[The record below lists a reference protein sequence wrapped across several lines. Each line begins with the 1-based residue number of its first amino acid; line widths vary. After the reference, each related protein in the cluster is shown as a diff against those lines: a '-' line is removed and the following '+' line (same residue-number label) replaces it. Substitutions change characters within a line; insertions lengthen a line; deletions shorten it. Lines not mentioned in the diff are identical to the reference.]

1 MNEQEVSKLYN
12 ALLSKG
18 YSTDD
23 LGTAERFAEMMSSAD
38 NRKTLYDYVRSRG
51 DFKIGNFDAYERRLA
66 GQPLGEP
73 QGAGGAATQSQHTEP
88 QGAGVAATQSQYTEQ
103 QGIDRSPEERMSVAR
118 TVAGARAV
126 SGAVGAQ
133 QANAE
138 RYREGRR
145 TSGQIRLGLGE
156 ERPSFFGSN
165 PNVVASQQFN
175 PQTGERETTYL
186 TETGNEYTNKEGAVA
201 EQNYHDAQHRLD
213 KYQTELPVDIN
224 ADAEER
230 GRQLDAALE
239 ENSRRMRELSE
250 TRDTEERGFWQ
261 MLSDAI
267 SMSPTLGGSP
277 TRQWSESDATRDQLK
292 TLGAERDLLEQ
303 ARRTNAVLR
312 DLRKSDGFFDLNNV
326 TNFVRGVKDEA
337 SDIRGMGLRD
347 LFTATALKD
356 IKDKMD
362 RNEPLNDTELSLLA
376 AAGVNS
382 EIQTVAQGEMPHGY
396 TAGVTTAAM
405 APFMAQ
411 LAMVPEGGLGGLF
424 GRYATQMY
432 GKAGLKSLAA
442 RAAAKISGDVLT
454 STILAN
460 TVQAP
465 ATYADALNRMTGDV
479 TTDENGRVSFVGG
492 ESAGDSFRKAITAA
506 TIENYTEMAFEGNGG
521 IGKQALTRLADRLGL
536 QGVRNTLGRITRSQA
551 LDAVRRFESQVRW
564 GGTIEEALEEELG
577 IVLNSMFV
585 GDNQLSD
592 LVDADQQI
600 DIILGVGVF
609 GGAVSALKSGLYLR
623 QQRNLSRAAEVA
635 SARGSVL
642 FGDDRWAGIRARI
655 DDADSDEALQSE
667 ISSLIQDPSL
677 DNAQRRA
684 VLEYGARRG
693 AYQGY
698 NYGMQI
704 VRDEMSDTM
713 RAGFDAFQV
722 GMELSGSQ
730 LNDAGRT
737 ARNAKTFLNGT
748 PDGQSI
754 ADAVDALIDAGT
766 REEDVNAYF
775 SSLSE
780 GPSREAALDYFTSM
794 MTLQGAAARMLEDAQ
809 AGISQFEAD
818 VDAGTATVNGE
829 QAVIVATVDGQQ
841 AYVLDDNGSTALVM
855 VDGEKR
861 QVPSSAVENPT
872 TFRPD
877 AYKSQYRE
885 SVEQS
890 INDELNFRFN
900 NHANTEMPRVGL
912 ELHNGED
919 TYQIVDVNGA
929 TGAVTATRVKIDKNG
944 QLVPDGG
951 ALVTLTTQDVLDMQ
965 NQYYEGLD
973 ARQAGGAATQSQHT
987 EQGAGGAATESR
999 QTGQDVVEAA
1009 EQEVLAVS
1017 PEGADYI
1024 DSIRQLIDSYG
1035 SVNESFYDGVPQNL
1049 VEPLRRYAEAYA
1061 VAAAGLQSTG
1071 ADAVQAPPA
1080 GEPQGTVTDYPRD
1093 KDGDLDVDAIRQT
1106 GDSQMMSDALRSEF
1120 GDEQANAMA
1129 QQFLSEAVQVQ
1140 GKEKNP
1146 VKRNGSRQKA
1156 VDFWR
1161 DVAGRLN
1168 TVPAAEPQGTMEK
1181 ERPKNLSEEELSV
1194 YLHNENGEL
1203 DYGRTNEILD
1213 DIDRGLAR
1221 VGRFSP
1227 EEERGRYGKAAT
1239 ASAILQGGVNSRLE
1253 RQRQDEARTGTP
1265 VTVADVLSPSQE
1277 RDIDAENAEAFNRRY
1292 GELISY
1298 LKASGLWYNNLD
1310 EVLTL
1315 TDPSAEEMGRTES
1328 RVYLSKDG
1336 TSVIKILD
1344 LSEQLGGDP
1353 AVLSDFI
1360 TLNNANFPDVA
1371 LTLLGYMEEDGML
1384 YAVMSQPRIR
1394 GTEADTY
1401 FKARGID
1408 LDEGIAEALSRIGF
1422 TPVEGSK
1429 STFQNDRYYMSDVH
1443 GGNIMIDEDGN
1454 VYPIDVKLELKD
1466 RAQAGDYGVRENRV
1480 PESHGTAGDA
1490 VRAKWEGA
1498 AKIEGNAGS
1507 KTLSGGQRIRG
1518 RYVLVEE
1525 GAATP
1530 SHDPSTFRPNEG
1542 FPVTESGQNA
1552 NSRDYE
1558 NDANAQASVQQM
1570 GGAYDGR
1577 AVDDT
1582 PVVSSEG
1589 VVWSGNN
1596 RVMSGQLAAQNGT
1609 DAGYKEALMDNAAMY
1624 GFIPEQVDGMAHPR
1638 VYFVPDAGQGLDYT
1652 PQTFN
1657 LFNAPQQK
1665 EEGSVGKGVKMGKV
1679 LTDRTFGL
1687 MSQIVS
1693 DYGSLANI
1701 FKSANACRDL
1711 VRIMQEAE
1719 EIVEVNQ
1726 QTLPRYLTPD
1736 GLLTEDGQNLVN
1748 AALVGYMFRD
1758 NAEVLG
1764 YLERLPK
1771 SAIRQMADAMPELVA
1786 NARMGEYALGAEL
1799 AEAIK
1804 ALYQQSESGQSM
1816 EDFMRQYDLFAEGGT
1831 LYGETTKALIEAM
1844 SGRVANATNGTL
1856 KDLMSQYNERAADAA
1871 SGQGDMFS
1879 RNSREDILRDVLGLV
1894 PAEAATLSQQTEP
1907 QEAGASGE
1915 ENSQNTSEQTNNSL
1929 SLQPEN
1935 ERNDGPGKVED
1946 SDGGGDGVDGAH
1958 AAASRLL
1965 RGISIEPVSERQES
1979 GSKERLLAEV
1989 EKSARDSGQWFEG
2002 IASQL
2007 DGYQLSSGGEN
2018 EVYLANGEIT
2028 KLNNFAFLRDDATN
2042 FEDFLNRIESF
2053 NDLFPDVALRLL
2065 GFAKNSKGEVCV
2077 VMSQPAITNSRE
2089 ATEEEIDAAL
2099 EDMGFYTDI
2108 SGEWTDGRYVISD
2121 LKPNNVLVDSEG
2133 HLHFIDV
2140 VTFDDTKPGRMMVPR
2155 KPEAEEDA
2163 ATQSQQTERP
2173 EAEEGAVTESQ
2184 QTEQRDA
2191 EGEEKA
2197 RKAFSDDVTSRM
2209 IMAVQTGEKPYKGIV
2224 DLRSRAKELGMTV
2237 NDRGGS
2243 DILLQELFEDGLV
2256 RAANQIIGARLTL
2269 AAAQGDDV
2277 DTVRRSKEL
2286 FDRIVKLYEMQPT
2299 LGARSTG
2306 RIAKQQY
2313 STPLPMAY
2321 AAGMFAYDER
2331 MEHGLEP
2338 TAGNGMLT
2346 IAVPARK
2353 VHVNEIDEQ
2362 RLENLRGQGFAEV
2375 TDQDAT
2381 QPFEGGRQYD
2391 FVIANPPFGSAEEK
2405 SYGGKLISGLDPQ
2418 IALNA
2423 LESMKD
2429 DGKAVIIIGGNME
2442 YEKNGSIRNK
2452 KQFFTYLYDRY
2463 NVKGVLDMAGG
2474 LYQKQGTTYPTRMIL
2489 IDGRRSDAEREQ
2501 TTVYPPRESEALPKV
2516 ETYDDLYRVVTEL
2529 INSKEKTNGN
2539 EVLRTAPRELESDDF
2554 GKSRPSEQRPDNRQS
2569 GADDTQ
2575 PGGGG
2580 RVGDDLATSP
2590 SPGGRS
2596 VLGERGQA
2604 DRAGS
2609 ERGQHGQPGRVP
2621 GQRGESG
2628 GDNSRLAQQGGD
2640 RRNSGDSDGRV
2651 VERDRSGS
2659 LAGRDLV
2666 STDESAREKRELGQE
2681 KLPYRLHNSAFSLES
2696 VAPAAMVESMDASL
2710 SEIEKEVGPI
2720 DEFVRSELGYDTV
2733 EEAHDALAAEQM
2745 DSVAMA
2751 IYQMKQGQA
2760 LIIGDQTGVGKGRQM
2775 AALIRW
2781 AVRQGKKP
2789 IFFTKDANLFSD
2801 IYRDLVDVGSGDLR
2815 PFIFNAASGEN
2826 PGVMTD
2832 NEGKVI
2838 YSAPRP
2844 SAQAKILAGD
2854 SLPDDYDYA
2863 VLSYSQVNKGDAKSR
2878 EEARAA
2884 AKSNG
2889 GRAKKKDTGTEK
2901 PTPKADFLRKIAKD
2915 NYLFLDESH
2924 TAAGEAS
2931 NTGAYLQ
2938 SLVKDAKGVTFASA
2952 TFAKYP
2958 ETMPLYALRTA
2969 MSKAMIKANELI
2981 GIIKKGGVTLQEIMS
2996 RALSEGGQM
3005 VRRERDMSDVR
3016 TDWKTVDDPATV
3028 KRARENYDR
3037 TIAAFNAIIR
3047 FQETYVAAKINELDA
3062 QLSMRASSADVKRG
3076 TKKMGIDNTPFASK
3090 AYNYTK
3096 QLLLALKVDAIV
3108 DEVESEIKAGR
3119 HPVIALDSTMES
3131 ATKDYSVGEVV
3142 SEPSFALSL
3151 LRGLDSVMQYTVTDE
3166 NGKKVSY
3173 RYTPADLGPAGE
3185 AAYYQLQD
3193 FIRKSTKDIFISPI
3207 DAIIERLNE
3216 KGYKVGELT
3225 GRKSYARHDEDGRVR
3240 IMARADR
3247 DKKRQAREFNSGE
3260 LDVLILNKSAATG
3273 ISLHAS
3279 EKFADQR
3286 QRTMIIAQ
3294 PLGDINDYMQMIGR
3308 IDRTGQVHRGY
3319 YINLGLPVPAENRF
3333 LMMLATK
3340 LRSLN
3345 ANTTTSQESKSNDVE
3360 APDLLNKYG
3369 SQVIIEYLRDNPDI
3383 YEKMG
3388 RPLKGA
3394 GGEVGVTQLDEYTP
3408 KEDDASRVTGRV
3420 ALLTT
3425 EEQDAFYD
3433 DVVKRYNDLIKYLD
3447 ETGTNDLKITVMPLR
3462 AKTLSKKV
3470 SSEGSDPSG
3479 KNPFAGNAYVEEVEM
3494 DVLRKPMTA
3503 EDVRKTMAQLN
3514 GGNSDGGTVG
3524 HSDERVREIK
3534 STIVNETEAKIVAEN
3549 ARYEKAQTRVEEDIE
3564 KRTERINASNRT
3576 AEEKR
3581 QAIEEY
3587 AEEHRAEAENDHNER
3602 VSRLREQGSNFVRR
3616 LGWFDVGQTCMVPDD
3631 LTTDT
3636 YMFMSPAIFCG
3647 YKAKDSKVTPSTTF
3661 AVFATLDGRRRVEVK
3676 MSQIGALINIK
3687 NATENNWDS
3696 VRQTTLANWDS
3707 RLPKST
3713 RRKGYIMTGNI
3724 LQAVSDTQ
3732 DQAGNYPGQLISYT
3746 DENGGVHDGILMPEK
3761 WTPSQL
3767 KTAGAP
3773 ISSRIEQIKNL
3784 RSGEKVVS
3792 TDGKVSFSRDWRG
3805 TLTLDVPKSKKEGGK
3820 YYLNDELLEHV
3831 RYNEFNTYRGQMEAV
3846 ISNSEIEAVVN
3857 ILSQM
3862 GVRVATEEDAATES
3876 QQTESRGTEGVRF
3889 SVVEPIADFD
3899 TRKISEAKT
3908 NAEWAEA
3915 VTESDNVARAK
3926 RRVAPIVEKV
3936 AQEYRGISKVIIST
3950 GKSFLEELAKDER
3963 LSDEDRNDLLAVA
3976 NGEIEA
3982 PNAGYIASIDKI
3994 IIFNLGASESEIK
4007 SYLCH
4012 EIAHRAIRHLALSG
4026 RMSDWAEVLERLNPT
4041 LAKYVREAYA
4051 RYGRDAQIPEEV
4063 VVHIIEHLVR
4073 DYGVEGTRSRLQNLE
4088 ANNGEKAKGL
4098 TSIIDFI
4105 EHGRQ
4110 RENQQAERE
4119 NQSREG
4125 STEGNAVERD
4135 VRARGERYSL
4145 LGSEPGSREEEGV
4158 AFSLGAV
4165 ARNSGSA
4172 RVEYEATV
4180 NGMAHRLRETWQDSM
4195 LSLKALQDAVTKET
4209 GRKLLDTQ
4217 NAWMAENR
4225 LSSMNAAQQEEFR
4238 REQMRP
4244 LLKAVAALG
4253 GAKKREYAE
4262 ITKYMIAKHGL
4273 ERNRVF
4279 AQRDGITK
4287 PKDYSGLTSLFRTGD
4302 VQDAERMAQDY
4313 VDQFESAHDTEAID
4327 ALWDAVRGVSQF
4339 ALRKSLETG
4348 MISEDTFHTLM
4359 GQFDY
4364 YVPLRGWDEPTSDEV
4379 YDYIGRQ
4386 ESPLAT
4392 P

>member
-73 QGAGGAATQSQHTEP
+73 QGAGGAATQSQHTEPQGAGVAATQSQHTEQPDTLSDEARSRMEEGARIGGGLTASMQAPQGAEVAATESPQTEP

-1624 GFIPEQVDGMAHPR
+1624 GFTPEQVDGMAHPR

-1719 EIVEVNQ
+1719 EIVKVNQ

-2163 ATQSQQTERP
+2163 AT
-2173 EAEEGAVTESQ
+2173 
-2184 QTEQRDA
+2184 
-2191 EGEEKA
+2191 
-2197 RKAFSDDVTSRM
+2197 
-2209 IMAVQTGEKPYKGIV
+2209 
-2224 DLRSRAKELGMTV
+2224 
-2237 NDRGGS
+2237 
-2243 DILLQELFEDGLV
+2243 
-2256 RAANQIIGARLTL
+2256 
-2269 AAAQGDDV
+2269 
-2277 DTVRRSKEL
+2277 
-2286 FDRIVKLYEMQPT
+2286 
-2299 LGARSTG
+2299 
-2306 RIAKQQY
+2306 
-2313 STPLPMAY
+2313 
-2321 AAGMFAYDER
+2321 
-2331 MEHGLEP
+2331 
-2338 TAGNGMLT
+2338 
-2346 IAVPARK
+2346 
-2353 VHVNEIDEQ
+2353 
-2362 RLENLRGQGFAEV
+2362 
-2375 TDQDAT
+2375 
-2381 QPFEGGRQYD
+2381 
-2391 FVIANPPFGSAEEK
+2391 
-2405 SYGGKLISGLDPQ
+2405 
-2418 IALNA
+2418 
-2423 LESMKD
+2423 
-2429 DGKAVIIIGGNME
+2429 
-2442 YEKNGSIRNK
+2442 
-2452 KQFFTYLYDRY
+2452 
-2463 NVKGVLDMAGG
+2463 
-2474 LYQKQGTTYPTRMIL
+2474 
-2489 IDGRRSDAEREQ
+2489 
-2501 TTVYPPRESEALPKV
+2501 
-2516 ETYDDLYRVVTEL
+2516 
-2529 INSKEKTNGN
+2529 
-2539 EVLRTAPRELESDDF
+2539 
-2554 GKSRPSEQRPDNRQS
+2554 
-2569 GADDTQ
+2569 
-2575 PGGGG
+2575 
-2580 RVGDDLATSP
+2580 
-2590 SPGGRS
+2590 
-2596 VLGERGQA
+2596 
-2604 DRAGS
+2604 
-2609 ERGQHGQPGRVP
+2609 
-2621 GQRGESG
+2621 
-2628 GDNSRLAQQGGD
+2628 
-2640 RRNSGDSDGRV
+2640 
-2651 VERDRSGS
+2651 
-2659 LAGRDLV
+2659 
-2666 STDESAREKRELGQE
+2666 
-2681 KLPYRLHNSAFSLES
+2681 
-2696 VAPAAMVESMDASL
+2696 
-2710 SEIEKEVGPI
+2710 
-2720 DEFVRSELGYDTV
+2720 
-2733 EEAHDALAAEQM
+2733 
-2745 DSVAMA
+2745 
-2751 IYQMKQGQA
+2751 
-2760 LIIGDQTGVGKGRQM
+2760 
-2775 AALIRW
+2775 
-2781 AVRQGKKP
+2781 
-2789 IFFTKDANLFSD
+2789 
-2801 IYRDLVDVGSGDLR
+2801 
-2815 PFIFNAASGEN
+2815 
-2826 PGVMTD
+2826 
-2832 NEGKVI
+2832 
-2838 YSAPRP
+2838 
-2844 SAQAKILAGD
+2844 
-2854 SLPDDYDYA
+2854 
-2863 VLSYSQVNKGDAKSR
+2863 
-2878 EEARAA
+2878 
-2884 AKSNG
+2884 
-2889 GRAKKKDTGTEK
+2889 
-2901 PTPKADFLRKIAKD
+2901 
-2915 NYLFLDESH
+2915 
-2924 TAAGEAS
+2924 
-2931 NTGAYLQ
+2931 
-2938 SLVKDAKGVTFASA
+2938 
-2952 TFAKYP
+2952 
-2958 ETMPLYALRTA
+2958 
-2969 MSKAMIKANELI
+2969 
-2981 GIIKKGGVTLQEIMS
+2981 
-2996 RALSEGGQM
+2996 
-3005 VRRERDMSDVR
+3005 
-3016 TDWKTVDDPATV
+3016 
-3028 KRARENYDR
+3028 
-3037 TIAAFNAIIR
+3037 
-3047 FQETYVAAKINELDA
+3047 
-3062 QLSMRASSADVKRG
+3062 
-3076 TKKMGIDNTPFASK
+3076 
-3090 AYNYTK
+3090 
-3096 QLLLALKVDAIV
+3096 
-3108 DEVESEIKAGR
+3108 
-3119 HPVIALDSTMES
+3119 
-3131 ATKDYSVGEVV
+3131 
-3142 SEPSFALSL
+3142 
-3151 LRGLDSVMQYTVTDE
+3151 
-3166 NGKKVSY
+3166 
-3173 RYTPADLGPAGE
+3173 
-3185 AAYYQLQD
+3185 
-3193 FIRKSTKDIFISPI
+3193 
-3207 DAIIERLNE
+3207 
-3216 KGYKVGELT
+3216 
-3225 GRKSYARHDEDGRVR
+3225 
-3240 IMARADR
+3240 
-3247 DKKRQAREFNSGE
+3247 
-3260 LDVLILNKSAATG
+3260 
-3273 ISLHAS
+3273 
-3279 EKFADQR
+3279 
-3286 QRTMIIAQ
+3286 
-3294 PLGDINDYMQMIGR
+3294 
-3308 IDRTGQVHRGY
+3308 
-3319 YINLGLPVPAENRF
+3319 
-3333 LMMLATK
+3333 
-3340 LRSLN
+3340 
-3345 ANTTTSQESKSNDVE
+3345 
-3360 APDLLNKYG
+3360 
-3369 SQVIIEYLRDNPDI
+3369 
-3383 YEKMG
+3383 
-3388 RPLKGA
+3388 
-3394 GGEVGVTQLDEYTP
+3394 
-3408 KEDDASRVTGRV
+3408 
-3420 ALLTT
+3420 
-3425 EEQDAFYD
+3425 
-3433 DVVKRYNDLIKYLD
+3433 
-3447 ETGTNDLKITVMPLR
+3447 
-3462 AKTLSKKV
+3462 
-3470 SSEGSDPSG
+3470 
-3479 KNPFAGNAYVEEVEM
+3479 
-3494 DVLRKPMTA
+3494 
-3503 EDVRKTMAQLN
+3503 
-3514 GGNSDGGTVG
+3514 
-3524 HSDERVREIK
+3524 
-3534 STIVNETEAKIVAEN
+3534 
-3549 ARYEKAQTRVEEDIE
+3549 
-3564 KRTERINASNRT
+3564 
-3576 AEEKR
+3576 
-3581 QAIEEY
+3581 
-3587 AEEHRAEAENDHNER
+3587 
-3602 VSRLREQGSNFVRR
+3602 
-3616 LGWFDVGQTCMVPDD
+3616 
-3631 LTTDT
+3631 
-3636 YMFMSPAIFCG
+3636 
-3647 YKAKDSKVTPSTTF
+3647 
-3661 AVFATLDGRRRVEVK
+3661 
-3676 MSQIGALINIK
+3676 
-3687 NATENNWDS
+3687 
-3696 VRQTTLANWDS
+3696 
-3707 RLPKST
+3707 
-3713 RRKGYIMTGNI
+3713 
-3724 LQAVSDTQ
+3724 
-3732 DQAGNYPGQLISYT
+3732 
-3746 DENGGVHDGILMPEK
+3746 
-3761 WTPSQL
+3761 
-3767 KTAGAP
+3767 
-3773 ISSRIEQIKNL
+3773 
-3784 RSGEKVVS
+3784 
-3792 TDGKVSFSRDWRG
+3792 
-3805 TLTLDVPKSKKEGGK
+3805 
-3820 YYLNDELLEHV
+3820 
-3831 RYNEFNTYRGQMEAV
+3831 
-3846 ISNSEIEAVVN
+3846 
-3857 ILSQM
+3857 
-3862 GVRVATEEDAATES
+3862 ES

-3936 AQEYRGISKVIIST
+3936 AQEYRGISRVIIST

-4119 NQSREG
+4119 NRSREG

-4158 AFSLGAV
+4158 AFSLGGNPLTQSAMQRAYNEKV
-4165 ARNSGSA
+4165 RSA
-4172 RVEYEATV
+4172 RLLA
-4180 NGMAHRLRETWQDSM
+4180 RETLVDY
-4195 LSLKALQDAVTKET
+4195 LSSVKVLQDIVAKQKRN
-4209 GRKLLDTQ
+4209 GKIPDY
-4217 NAWMAENR
+4217 ENVYWR
-4225 LSSMNAAQQEEFR
+4225 LIQLSSRNKSEMDRFEGVLVAPLNAAISGLVRKGETLNWDDKSGEELSHYV
-4238 REQMRP
+4238 MS
-4244 LLKAVAALG
+4244 
-4253 GAKKREYAE
+4253 
-4262 ITKYMIAKHGL
+4262 KHGI
-4273 ERNRVF
+4273 ERNRDMAVRASVGDDASRLEDWYQKVDSVRNGKGDWESKQRKLDDI
-4279 AQRDGITK
+4279 AQNDFK
-4287 PKDYSGLTSLFRTGD
+4287 ADLSKDYSGLSSMYKSSPDFYEAAYGA
-4302 VQDAERMAQDY
+4302 VKDY
-4313 VDQFESAHDTEAID
+4313 EKNHPS
-4327 ALWDAVRGVSQF
+4327 DAVDELWTAIQAISGY
-4339 ALRKSLETG
+4339 SLAKQEQSG
-4348 MISEDTFHTLM
+4348 LVDS
-4359 GQFDY
+4359 DY
-4364 YVPLRGWDEPTSDEV
+4364 LTAQNRRFEYFVPLRGFEEDTSEDVFSYIMSQRDEMGNPVRTAHGRTSVAGNPFSNLLNVAYRSIVSGNRNQALQALANLARLNDTQGLLTVDTPWVENIGTQENPV
-4379 YDYIGRQ
+4379 WQEASPDIPDDLTDPDAISRLLSDFERDMQKKREAGLAKKSAPQGKNFPYRVVKSLGQHQVRVLIGGRSYIGTVGGDPRAALALKGALASDTDMSALARLNRFMSAAFTAYNLPFSSANLYRDAIHANMRAFITEDPQYWARFTARQ
-4386 ESPLAT
+4386 AAFGLTGTNSWVEGLGAVAENAAFGAPFLAKTAKNWIRMMGLLSWYRKETGNNVRSKKLNEMVSGVAGGAVSAVTLQRFKDFMDAGGATGYTFVRSQEDDLSRMVDIVKSLSGGKRFKALRDAPMQLLDLIQFCGETSELTNRFIAYETSLDMGRSKTRAIADAKEITLNFNRKGAGRKTYDPKRSKREKKWWERKKYELINGLSRVSQYGQNHIIFWNANIQGKYQMYEMAKTHPLKFGVAEGALMAFAGLGVILLNDVLLPGLYEAFGAGGDDDDKMTPYFDALSDWERTSNICVRLPNGGWAKIPLNPDMRPLYAMADAIGGGMSGAREFDYVNDVLLNIAEASVPVTIAQDAPQATAVNFMPSWTQPIGRVVTNSNFYGKALRREGPYNKYDPQWRKTYRGTSPTMTEASRLIGHALGGSDQAADGNSNTIIIHPTTLKSFIEGYTGGYGSSSIFIADWIYSQFGHDGQKIEIDVHDIPVANRFYVSGGSGQTNRRKAQLFYETVANFYEKEQTRIRNFERDVADAGVKSDTLKFAEIRAAYDDYLLSEDYQKFATLYSGKHVDYVKAELKGHDYEDLPEKDVELMDQLVDFVRHGGNVLDEAPGVTPDKRDKRRKDLEDKVNAHRNKTLDEYSLDARLEQALEKAKLDFDDARVKNIREFIDNIRKFRKSIATGGTESERVEENYENYVTNVTKQLDDWEST
-4392 P
+4392 SE